1 MKKSFAS
8 LKKHE
13 WILLIFSVLTV
24 IASNL
29 ITENVNIITLIAT
42 VIGVTALIFVANGD
56 VFGQILIII
65 FSLLYA
71 VTSLKYRYYGEI
83 ITYLGMSAPIAALSV
98 VSWLKHPYE
107 KGKNEVEIHRLSK
120 AQKWVI
126 GTLTAAVTVLF
137 YFVLKWLNTP
147 NLIVSTVSIAT
158 SFLASG
164 LMLYRSSYY
173 ALAYAVNDIV
183 LISLWIYAA
192 IDDISYLPMIVCFAI
207 FLINDVYGFFS
218 WKIRE
223 QIQRRGKQSNQRSKS
238 L

>member
-1 MKKSFAS
+1 MDIYGVGVYITGESGVGKS
-8 LKKHE
+8 E
-13 WILLIFSVLTV
+13 
-24 IASNL
+24 
-29 ITENVNIITLIAT
+29 TELELVKR
-42 VIGVTALIFVANGD
+42 GHRFVADD
-56 VFGQILIII
+56 V
-65 FSLLYA
+65 
-71 VTSLKYRYYGEI
+71 
-83 ITYLGMSAPIAALSV
+83 
-98 VSWLKHPYE
+98 
-107 KGKNEVEIHRLSK
+107 VEIHRLSK